1 MSTGISKRN
10 CVADARTSARNYV
23 EDMWSMLQ
31 QEKPVFVHAS
41 SKTDPVREPVE
52 KAFKHLGYDF
62 RYVRFSISLP

>member
-1 MSTGISKRN
+1 M
-10 CVADARTSARNYV
+10 

-52 KAFKHLGYDF
+52 KAFKHLGYDIKC
-62 RYVRFSISLP
+62 VRFSRSLP